1 MDLHDEAEQIR
12 MPATRRAGRR
22 RRWFGRPSRPPRALG
37 TVTASRL
44 RIGLAR
50 EERPDQLIIRPT
62 ARHDSA
68 RAIAARSEVMRL
80 DLAVLP
86 EEFSSCGRTPH
97 TSPCLSLLPTQ
108 TAISRGES
116 KMNLRDVLR
125 RIWLSRTVTPQEGSG
140 CHSATAHLLKPFRI
154 PSPFH
159 LDVGGGTFDLTEI
172 FGCKLDLCRSE
183 VFFQA
188 M

>member
-1 MDLHDEAEQIR
+1 MDLQDEAEQIR
-12 MPATRRAGRR
+12 MPATRRVGDEDGLVGHRA
-22 RRWFGRPSRPPRALG
+22 PPRALG

-44 RIGLAR
+44 RIGLAP

-68 RAIAARSEVMRL
+68 RAIAARSEVMRI

-86 EEFSSCGRTPH
+86 EKFSSCGRTPH

-159 LDVGGGTFDLTEI
+159 LDVGGGTFELTEFNAADRRPLPLRGI
-172 FGCKLDLCRSE
+172 
-183 VFFQA
+183 
-188 M
+188 